1 MHVSKILDFSYTML
15 QLIAQADFH
24 GYSHNLT
31 VVHKCDVH

>member
-1 MHVSKILDFSYTML
+1 ML